1 MPIRN
6 PFINQVNSVIS
17 GGKDLWT
24 LALTG
29 RNPFINQVNLVLP
42 GGSHLLLRVWQC
54 RNPFINQVNLVLSI
68 EVLHSGLLV
77 VS

>member
-1 MPIRN
+1 MEDVEEAI
-6 PFINQVNSVIS
+6 
-17 GGKDLWT
+17 
-24 LALTG
+24 G